1 MQPKCQWF
9 RFLAPLLA
17 LLLAM
22 PAAQPLAAAQAGAN
36 PRLKIVILEGEGAIN
51 NARQRTARDP
61 VVEVRDENDRPIA
74 GAVVTFAL
82 PGRGAGG
89 SFANGAQTMTATT
102 NAQGQATATGLQA
115 NNAAGEFQIHVTASH
130 EGQTASTTIS
140 QTNLAAAAGASAGK
154 VAAIL
159 AIVGGA
165 AAGAAVALTRKDESP
180 TPVTQPT
187 QPPTAPPTATITPG
201 APTVGAPR

>member
-1 MQPKCQWF
+1 MQPPSRLV
-9 RFLAPLLA
+9 RFLGPFLT
-17 LLLAM
+17 LLLAV
-22 PAAQPLAAAQAGAN
+22 PAAQPLVAAQAGAN
-36 PRLKIVILEGEGAIN
+36 AKLKIVILEGEGAIN

-82 PGRGAGG
+82 PDRGASGA
-89 SFANGAQTMTATT
+89 FANGAKSVTVTT

-140 QTNLAAAAGASAGK
+140 QTNLAVAGGVSAGK
-154 VAAIL
+154 IAAIL
-159 AIVGGA
+159 AIVGGV
-165 AAGAAVALTRKDESP
+165 AAGAAIALTRSDESP
-180 TPVTQPT
+180 TPIPGPGPT
-187 QPPTAPPTATITPG
+187 PPPPSAAITSG
-201 APTVGAPR
+201 TPTVGAPR